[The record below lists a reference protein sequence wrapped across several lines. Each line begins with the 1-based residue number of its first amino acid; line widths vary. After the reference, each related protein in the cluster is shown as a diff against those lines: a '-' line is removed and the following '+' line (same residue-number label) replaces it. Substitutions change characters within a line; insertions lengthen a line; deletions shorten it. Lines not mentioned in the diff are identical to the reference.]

1 MRALTVV
8 VAAAAAVTSACASAP
23 FPEEL
28 TQSVN
33 RSIGVEQLRADPT
46 GSSARVILGGEILS
60 TLPKTGSTE
69 IEILSRPLDRGD
81 VPERTDVSAGRFLAR
96 TPEFLDPA
104 IYARGR
110 RITVLGTA
118 AGSDERM
125 VGDRPY
131 TYPVVD
137 ALRIKLWP
145 REGPWVGGEYP
156 PVPLDTP
163 LVPVPR

>member
-1 MRALTVV
+1 MRSLAL
-8 VAAAAAVTSACASAP
+8 AAAAAALCSACAAAP

-28 TQSVN
+28 TRSVS
-33 RSIGVEQLRADPT
+33 RSIGVAQLRADP
-46 GSSARVILGGEILS
+46 RVSTTRIILGGEILA
-60 TLPKTGSTE
+60 TLPKPGSSE

-81 VPERTDVSAGRFLAR
+81 APERTDASEGRFLAR
-96 TPEFLDPA
+96 TPDFLDPA

-118 AGSDERM
+118 AGTEERM

-131 TYPVVD
+131 IYPVVD
-137 ALRIKLWP
+137 AERIKLWP
-145 REGPWVGGEYP
+145 REGAWVGGEYP

-163 LVPVPR
+163 LVPYPR

>member
-1 MRALTVV
+1 MRPLALVFA
-8 VAAAAAVTSACASAP
+8 VAAFGAACAVAP

-28 TQSVN
+28 TRSVN
-33 RSIGVEQLRADPT
+33 RSIGVAQLRAEST
-46 GSSARVILGGEILS
+46 ASTVRVILGGEILA
-60 TLPKTGSTE
+60 TLPKPGSTE

-81 VPERTDVSAGRFLAR
+81 APERTDVSQGRFLALTR
-96 TPEFLDPA
+96 EFLDPA

-118 AGSDERM
+118 TGSEERM

-131 TYPVVD
+131 TYPVID
-137 ALRIKLWP
+137 AEQIKLWP

-163 LVPVPR
+163 LVPYPR

>member
-1 MRALTVV
+1 MRSLMLV
-8 VAAAAAVTSACASAP
+8 VAAVAFTSACASAP

-33 RSIGVEQLRADPT
+33 RTIGVEQLRADPSSFT
-46 GSSARVILGGEILS
+46 GRVILGGEILT
-60 TLPKTGSTE
+60 TLPKPGSTD

-81 VPERTDVSAGRFLAR
+81 APERTDVSQGRFLAR

-110 RITVLGTA
+110 RITVLGTV
-118 AGSDERM
+118 AGSEERM

-131 TYPVVD
+131 TYPLVE

-163 LVPVPR
+163 LLPFPR